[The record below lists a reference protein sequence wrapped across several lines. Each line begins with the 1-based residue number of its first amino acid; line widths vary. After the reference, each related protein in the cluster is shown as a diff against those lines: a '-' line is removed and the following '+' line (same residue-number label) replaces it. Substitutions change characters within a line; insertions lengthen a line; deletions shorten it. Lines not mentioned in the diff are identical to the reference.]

1 MQTSRRQF
9 LQWGL
14 GSALLF
20 DVPLSLADKLTPQ
33 PRDIAF
39 ENLHTG
45 EKLNVTYWE
54 AGFYKNEALK
64 QVNHILRDH
73 RTDEQMPIDR
83 HLLDLLNLLHTEL
96 GSKSPFQIISG
107 YRSDQ
112 TNSMLRKTSDGVA
125 KKSLHMLGKAIDVR
139 LADVELS
146 RLRQAALTLNAGG
159 VGYYPKS
166 NFVHLDTGRPRH
178 WQG

>member
-14 GSALLF
+14 TSTLLLQA
-20 DVPLSLADKLTPQ
+20 PLSLAEKLKQ
-33 PRDIAF
+33 PPRHIAF
-39 ENLHTG
+39 DNLHTG
-45 EKLNVTYWE
+45 EKLELTYWE
-54 AGFYKNEALK
+54 EGFYQPEALK

-73 RTDEQMPIDR
+73 RTGEQMPIDR
-83 HLLDLLNLLHTEL
+83 HLIDLLNVLHTKL

-107 YRSDQ
+107 YRSSQ

-125 KKSLHMLGKAIDVR
+125 KKSLHMVGKAIDVR
-139 LADVELS
+139 LSDIKLS
-146 RLRQAALTLNAGG
+146 QLRQAALELNVGG

-166 NFVHLDTGRPRH
+166 NFIHLDTGRPRH